1 MQSLSP
7 LVKNYSQTK
16 TVTMPVIEG
25 VGDEVFQVLVVALVI
40 FLGIVGW
47 WSTSISE
54 QPLIRTVLILEPR
67 HHASPEVTPTVP
79 TPSPPQDTGQPDSTA
94 ANDVHTEAVPVPANA
109 SSASKSQSQNS
120 SEQSESVPLSR
131 STDSASSSS
140 LNLEAAGTS
149 SCPDVSPNNNASHH
163 ATSNID
169 ESLSEPS
176 NNANELRRRRLQFFE
191 ERQGGD
197 SASNLCSWP
206 TEAHTSESHDS
217 TDASGSSNNIQ
228 ETLEQQDSATE
239 ATGNE
244 ASPTNPCQAC
254 DDIRIK
260 LKFLNDN
267 QKLVQGKLQE
277 PLGDFKRRNF
287 AVELAARKV
296 IRLIFNGQV
305 LQSDDRTLQNYG
317 LFDNCVV
324 HCLVHNQRTSNS
336 NVDNGTNS
344 NTGEEVQLG
353 VADTGDMR
361 DWDLSHI
368 LYISMFAMLSTAWY
382 LRINF
387 SQFFS
392 ATATVALFGLSGI
405 FVIFLVG
412 AYIPDQDIV
421 LRT

>member
-1 MQSLSP
+1 
-7 LVKNYSQTK
+7 
-16 TVTMPVIEG
+16 MPVIEG
-25 VGDEVFQVLVVALVI
+25 VGDEVFHVLLIALVVI
-40 FLGIVGW
+40 LGIVGW

-67 HHASPEVTPTVP
+67 HHSSPEITPTVP
-79 TPSPPQDTGQPDSTA
+79 TPSPPQDTGQADSA
-94 ANDVHTEAVPVPANA
+94 APNDVHAEAVPVPNT
-109 SSASKSQSQNS
+109 SSASKNQSQNS
-120 SEQSESVPLSR
+120 AEPSESVPLAG
-131 STDSASSSS
+131 STDAPSSSS
-140 LNLEAAGTS
+140 LNPEVAGTS
-149 SCPDVSPNNNASHH
+149 SCPDLPPANSTSHDATNNSDNGDQGGGD
-163 ATSNID
+163 TSA
-169 ESLSEPS
+169 EPS
-176 NNANELRRRRLQFFE
+176 NSANELRRRRLQFFE
-191 ERQGGD
+191 ERQGPENAT
-197 SASNLCSWP
+197 STCSQTADLP
-206 TEAHTSESHDS
+206 ISESLES
-217 TDASGSSNNIQ
+217 TDTGGFSSN
-228 ETLEQQDSATE
+228 TLGLLEQQDSATE
-239 ATGNE
+239 TTENE
-244 ASPTNPCQAC
+244 ESPSNPCQAC

-344 NTGEEVQLG
+344 NIGEDVQLG
-353 VADTGDMR
+353 GADAGDMR
-361 DWDLSHI
+361 DWDLSHV
-368 LYISMFAMLSTAWY
+368 LYISMFVMLSTAWY

-405 FVIFLVG
+405 FIIFLVG